1 MIAAHGATIT
11 LDGSTLTITYSPLLT
26 ALSQSGDHT
35 RVIDLTSV
43 TGVEVT
49 TPSALSCGT
58 VELTGD
64 TSTVI
69 TFSPNQAQQAQAL
82 ATDITTILG
91 GGIPTMLA
99 GGESG
104 DPGASGIDGTDGVDE
119 IDGFDFIAFDVET
132 ANNDWG
138 SICQIG
144 LVRYENGV
152 EVESASWLCTPPEPL
167 NFFEPA
173 NIAIHGITA
182 EQVAGEPGFAEVL
195 PKMVD
200 FVGGLPLVAHN
211 AQFDFTAISRACAAA
226 GITTPVFNFGCSLA
240 LSRSS
245 RLKFHNHR
253 LPTVAQAL
261 GVELR
266 KHHDAT
272 EDARACA
279 GITIE
284 LARRQHH
291 QGGFIDFI
299 HGQGFTLGSLDTER
313 VYPVLRDR
321 SGANVSLQ
329 RRRLG
334 LDARVVG
341 TPTTP
346 TTSTTPAPAATG
358 GRAEDEA
365 STSTPPKPAAREKP
379 RGRAPWDKVSTP
391 EVIPD
396 PNPDADPNGL
406 LFGQNVTLTGDFEPY
421 EKGALWQRIADQGGQ
436 VGKNVT
442 RKTTILVAGP
452 WATIT
457 SKQKRAEELKE
468 KGQDIQIW
476 DDKQLFA
483 ALGLDEQPP
492 F

>member
-26 ALSQSGDHT
+26 ALSQSGEHT
-35 RVIDLTSV
+35 RVIDLASV

-49 TPSALSCGT
+49 TPGALSCGA
-58 VELTGD
+58 VELTGE
-64 TSTVI
+64 TPTVI

-82 ATDITTILG
+82 ATDITTILRG
-91 GGIPTMLA
+91 GTPTA
-99 GGESG
+99 PADGEQETPDS
-104 DPGASGIDGTDGVDE
+104 PTV
-119 IDGFDFIAFDVET
+119 DGFDFVAFDVET
-132 ANNDWG
+132 ANDDWG

-152 EVESASWLCTPPEPL
+152 EVDSVSWFCTPPEPL

-182 EQVAGEPGFAEVL
+182 EQVAGEPAFAEVL

-200 FVGGLPLVAHN
+200 FVSDLPLVAHN

-226 GITTPVFNFGCSLA
+226 GIEAPVFNFGCSLA

-253 LPTVAQAL
+253 LPTVAQVL

-284 LARRQHH
+284 LARRQNH

-299 HGQGFTLGSLDTER
+299 HSQGFTLGSLDTER

-321 SGANVSLQ
+321 SGANVAVQ

-334 LDARVVG
+334 LDTRVTG
-341 TPTTP
+341 TPPTP
-346 TTSTTPAPAATG
+346 PAPASPAPATTG
-358 GRAEDEA
+358 GRADGQA
-365 STSTPPKPAAREKP
+365 SQSTPQEPAAKEKP

-476 DDKQLFA
+476 DDQQLFA

>member
-43 TGVEVT
+43 TGVELT
-49 TPSALSCGT
+49 TPGALSCGA

-82 ATDITTILG
+82 ATDITTILRG
-91 GGIPTMLA
+91 GTPSALA
-99 GGESG
+99 GGGSESPA
-104 DPGASGIDGTDGVDE
+104 PGSPTVH
-119 IDGFDFIAFDVET
+119 GFDFVAFDVET
-132 ANNDWG
+132 ANDDWG

-152 EVESASWLCTPPEPL
+152 EVESESWFCTPPEPL

-182 EQVAGEPGFAEVL
+182 EQVAGEPTFAEVL

-200 FVGGLPLVAHN
+200 FVGDLPLVAHN
-211 AQFDFTAISRACAAA
+211 AQFDFTAVSRACAAA
-226 GITTPVFNFGCSLA
+226 GIETPVFNFGCSLA

-284 LARRQHH
+284 LARRQNH

-299 HGQGFTLGSLDTER
+299 HSQGFTLGSVDTER

-321 SGANVSLQ
+321 SGANVAVQ

-334 LDARVVG
+334 LDTRVSGVPSTAN
-341 TPTTP
+341 TPDTRDASAT
-346 TTSTTPAPAATG
+346 TG
-358 GRAEDEA
+358 GRAGDQA
-365 STSTPPKPAAREKP
+365 SQSTPQQPAAKEKP

-406 LFGQNVTLTGDFEPY
+406 LYGQNVTLTGDFEPY
-421 EKGALWQRIADQGGQ
+421 EKGTLWQRIADQGGQ

-442 RKTTILVAGP
+442 KKTTILVAGP